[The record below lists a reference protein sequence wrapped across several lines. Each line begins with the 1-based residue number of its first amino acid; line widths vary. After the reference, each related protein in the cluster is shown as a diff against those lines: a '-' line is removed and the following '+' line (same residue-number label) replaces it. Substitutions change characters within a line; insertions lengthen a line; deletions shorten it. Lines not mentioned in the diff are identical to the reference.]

1 MGRAPPFSGQPLRL
15 RYSLDRPCEEDGNR
29 EAGIRAM
36 AQDTEKKAPAK
47 NGAIALVNR
56 MAKNQDQV
64 LEQVLRDFP
73 ELTREEAVAA
83 LKAEGFY

>member
-1 MGRAPPFSGQPLRL
+1 
-15 RYSLDRPCEEDGNR
+15 
-29 EAGIRAM
+29 M